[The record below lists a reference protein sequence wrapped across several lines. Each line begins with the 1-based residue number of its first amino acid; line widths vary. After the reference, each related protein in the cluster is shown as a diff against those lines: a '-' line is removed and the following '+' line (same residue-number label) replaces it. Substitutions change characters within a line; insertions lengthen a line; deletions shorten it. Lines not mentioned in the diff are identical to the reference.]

1 MIVIAKGVS
10 EPSVEGFSR
19 LFDATAA
26 AFEREAARL
35 SRDIVSVAPERATQR
50 ERGKQG

>member
-10 EPSVEGFSR
+10 EPSAEGLSR

-35 SRDIVSVAPERATQR
+35 SRDIVSAAPDRAAQR